1 MKRIQTVVLLAALL
15 ACLCS
20 PALALVVEPE
30 EYNTSFA
37 NKTGI
42 YAYDAYVLCDSLT
55 LRAKPDINSKSLRQ
69 LSYGQ
74 KLLVSMREGEWYHVY
89 LSEHVEGWVK
99 QEYVLVNPS
108 LYVTEAETP
117 AYAYG
122 SRYAPRV
129 ALLSKGDTLPII
141 HSTAS
146 YYVVS
151 LRGASAWI
159 EKPEA
164 RQTEEF
170 ALSMLPGITH
180 ASICYTSPQ
189 TGSTLY
195 QGEVTD
201 QATLTRLG
209 NLLADAE
216 DKGAAVSG
224 CPFGQMFLTVTF
236 ADGST
241 ALLDVAM
248 DSCCIYRVLGRDYAY
263 ARSQWTP
270 DGGSATNTVLFELF
284 PGLQAA
290 VDRQQAGAAEE
301 TPQPENTLQ

>member
-1 MKRIQTVVLLAALL
+1 MKRILSVMLLAALL
-15 ACLCS
+15 CGACT
-20 PALALVVEPE
+20 PAFALVVAPE

-55 LRAKPDINSKSLRQ
+55 LRAKPDLNSKSLRQ
-69 LSYGQ
+69 LSHGQ

-99 QEYVLVNPS
+99 QEYVLINPA
-108 LYVTEAETP
+108 LYITEAETP

-122 SRYAPRV
+122 SPYAPRV

-141 HSTAS
+141 HSTDG

-159 EKPEA
+159 EKTEA
-164 RQTEEF
+164 RQTKDFSPE
-170 ALSMLPGITH
+170 LLTGLTG

-195 QGEVTD
+195 QGEIRD
-201 QATLTRLG
+201 PAALSRLG
-209 NLLADAE
+209 ALLADVE
-216 DKGAAVSG
+216 EKGEAISG
-224 CPFGQMFLTVTF
+224 CPFGLAFLTVTL

-248 DSCCIYRVLGRDYAY
+248 DSCCIYRVQGKDYAY
-263 ARSQWTP
+263 ARSQWTA
-270 DGGSATNTVLFELF
+270 DGGLTNSVLFALF
-284 PGLQAA
+284 PGMQEA
-290 VDRQQAGAAEE
+290 VDRQQASIAEE
-301 TPQPENTLQ
+301 TPQPENTQQ